1 MKVSQ
6 KLLSIG
12 LGIIL
17 LISLSIY
24 FFSEYQTGI
33 IEEAN
38 SRSRIILE
46 MSLKNKEI
54 NVAINNFQINDIY
67 NEEYYELGISTNLE
81 NYMNLINELSV
92 LEEEYFLNYKDT
104 DKEQV
109 ESLFQSLMEELRD
122 SIDKLVE
129 AYSVL
134 GFNDFG
140 MEADF
145 GSFRD
150 QMEENFIPEDQTV
163 FNMSLEYLKVQEM
176 KFIHRK
182 DEKYIAKVS
191 SALEDALSV
200 INEKEQFTA
209 VSNEYIKSMIAYK
222 KQYSLIGLSPEEG
235 LRGELQYNLVEMEK
249 FFRNISEDSD
259 KAMLRASQNKTI
271 FGLLFILT
279 GILISSIIFI
289 LLSRHVTVP
298 LNKLSITASQ
308 IANGDLT
315 SKISNT
321 MMNRKDEIGLLAQA
335 LNGTVE
341 NLKDTVQ
348 KIQISTMENKNVG
361 ETLSESAEMTSRSV
375 VAVNGKLTNFTD
387 LFNTLD
393 QNIAR
398 SRLASDQIFQNTSNL
413 GVRITGQV
421 SAVEETSAIIEE
433 MSASLNSIA
442 GITSEKNKISSELV
456 EITREG
462 DERVKETNII
472 IQEISQSTDQM
483 KDLTDL
489 INGIA
494 SQTNLLS
501 MNAAI
506 EAAHAGDAGKGFGV
520 VSEEI
525 RKLSEGTAEA
535 VKGISSYLQSVIK
548 RIEEALSASE
558 KSGKAFARV
567 NKGVADSAETFRTI
581 STMISEVSSGS
592 KDMLNAV
599 SQINEVTKDVHSGA
613 EEIMG
618 ITKSLGDD
626 MKEVES
632 LSSQGA
638 IEINESLKSIEAID
652 NYTNS
657 VAELSTSNEKIIKHL
672 TELVTSFRLP
682 D

>member
-6 KLLSIG
+6 KLLSIS

-17 LISLSIY
+17 FISLSIY

-33 IEEAN
+33 IEKAN
-38 SRSRIILE
+38 KRSRIVLE

-54 NVAINNFQINDIY
+54 NIAINNFQINDIY
-67 NEEYYELGISTNLE
+67 SEDYYELGISDNLE
-81 NYMNLINELSV
+81 NYTNLMNELLI
-92 LEEEYFLNYKDT
+92 LEDKYFQVYKESDS
-104 DKEQV
+104 EQIK
-109 ESLFQSLMEELRD
+109 SLFLSFLTNLKN
-122 SIDKLVE
+122 SIDKLVD
-129 AYSVL
+129 AYSIL
-134 GFNDFG
+134 GFNDYG
-140 MEADF
+140 MEAEF
-145 GSFRD
+145 ALGRD
-150 QMEENFIPEDQTV
+150 KMEENFIPEDEII

-182 DEKYIAKVS
+182 DEKYIEKAA
-191 SALEDALSV
+191 SALEDALVV
-200 INEKEQFTA
+200 IGEKNQFRTI
-209 VSNEYIKSMIAYK
+209 SEEYTNSMVAYK
-222 KQYSLIGLSPEEG
+222 KQYTLIGLSPNEG
-235 LRGELQYNLVEMEK
+235 LRGELQNNLVELEQ
-249 FFRNISEDSD
+249 FFRKLSEDSD
-259 KAMLRASQNKTI
+259 LAMTRASRNKTV
-271 FGLLFILT
+271 FGLLFIIS

-308 IANGDLT
+308 IADGDLT
-315 SKISNT
+315 SKISSS
-321 MMNRKDEIGLLAQA
+321 MMNRRDEIGLLAQA

-341 NLKDTVQ
+341 NLKKTVQ
-348 KIQISTMENKNVG
+348 KIQQSTSENKKVG
-361 ETLSESAEMTSRSV
+361 ETLSESAEMTSQSV
-375 VAVNGKLTNFTD
+375 EAVNGKLTNFTE
-387 LFNTLD
+387 LFTTLD
-393 QNIAR
+393 RNIAR
-398 SRLASDQIFQNTSNL
+398 SRLASEQIFQNTSNL
-413 GVRITGQV
+413 GVRISGQV

-442 GITSEKNKISSELV
+442 GITAEKNKISEDLV
-456 EITREG
+456 QITREG

-472 IQEISQSTDQM
+472 IQEISESTGQM

-525 RKLSEGTAEA
+525 RKLSEGTTEA
-535 VKGISSYLQSVIK
+535 VKGISAYLKSVIT
-548 RIEEALSASE
+548 RIEGALSASE
-558 KSGKAFARV
+558 KSGKAFTRV
-567 NKGVADSAETFRTI
+567 NKGVVDSADAFKSI
-581 STMISEVSSGS
+581 STMVSEVSSGS

-618 ITKSLGDD
+618 IIQSLGKD

-652 NYTNS
+652 NYTDR
-657 VAELSTSNEKIIKHL
+657 VAELSNSNEHIIEHL
-672 TELVTSFRLP
+672 TELVTSFKLP
-682 D
+682 V